1 MDRLGAP
8 ADIPPVL
15 RGMVKEEVP
24 LLACWRE
31 ARLVV
36 DGLTVVGFVP
46 SGVTGIGAA
55 GGGAG
60 ASGAGGILG
69 ARHI

>member
-8 ADIPPVL
+8 AVIPPVL
-15 RGMVKEEVP
+15 RGMVKAAVP
-24 LLACWRE
+24 LLACCRE
-31 ARLVV
+31 ARLVIE
-36 DGLTVVGFVP
+36 GFTVVGLVP

-60 ASGAGGILG
+60 ASQEEPAF
-69 ARHI
+69 

>member
-46 SGVTGIGAA
+46 SVAEIGAA

>member
-1 MDRLGAP
+1 MERLGAE
-8 ADIPPVL
+8 AVIPPVL
-15 RGMVKEEVP
+15 RGMVKAAVP
-24 LLACWRE
+24 LLACLRD
-31 ARLVV
+31 ARLVIE
-36 DGLTVVGFVP
+36 GFTVVGLVP

-60 ASGAGGILG
+60 ASGAAGILG